1 MADRGVK
8 LLEFSG
14 DPVKDMMTVMDYVV
28 HVEQSRVAGG
38 WTDAVTAEKVKL
50 RLTGDARTW
59 MTNRIRAGTEGMD
72 AFAPAAVGD
81 AAPGPGL
88 RALLITR
95 FMPQQTAGEQER
107 LRQSLVQGENESV
120 HTFYDRVESIQF
132 ILDLEYPETFRVDS
146 KVAYDLV
153 HDRSVRASFIAGLKA
168 EIRKHVITE
177 NVATTEEAL
186 NAAIAFEK
194 ARAPPKTAKVHAAT
208 TITLEEALAKLAAMG
223 EGGGFQGGAQGGRG
237 RLADEG
243 CFYCGYL
250 YHEKKDCN
258 IRKKDEANGIFQKRC
273 NGYVAGRVGR
283 GRGGKRGGRGQD
295 QGRGGQRGGQGR
307 GGYGSPFRGGG
318 SGGNGRGAA
327 HGATGE
333 QLNYQF
339 PLVQQQ
345 QQQQQQQQSQQ
356 PQLASQQQQQPIIP
370 MPQPGYYWSVPP
382 VSTGSTPTEMDR
394 YSVGASRFWSP
405 EN

>member
-38 WTDAVTAEKVKL
+38 WTDGVTAEKVKL

-59 MTNRIRAGTEGMD
+59 MTNRIRAGTPGMD
-72 AFAPAAVGD
+72 AFAPAAVGN
-81 AAPGPGL
+81 AAPAPGL

-120 HTFYDRVESIQF
+120 HSFYDRVESIQF
-132 ILDLEYPETFRVDS
+132 ILDLEYPEAFRVNS
-146 KVAYDLV
+146 KASYDLV

-186 NAAIAFEK
+186 NTAIAFEK
-194 ARAPPKTAKVHAAT
+194 ARAPTKVATVHAAT
-208 TITLEEALAKLAAMG
+208 TLTTTMLEEALAKLSAIG
-223 EGGGFQGGAQGGRG
+223 EGGGFQSGGQGGRG

-250 YHEKKDCN
+250 YHNKPDCN
-258 IRKKDEANGIFQKRC
+258 IRKKDESNGIFQKRC
-273 NGYVAGRVGR
+273 TGYVAGRVGR
-283 GRGGKRGGRGQD
+283 GRGGQRGSRGQGGWWN
-295 QGRGGQRGGQGR
+295 QGRGGPRGGRGR
-307 GGYGSPFRGGG
+307 GGYGSPFRG
-318 SGGNGRGAA
+318 RGAA
-327 HGATGE
+327 HGAIGE
-333 QLNYQF
+333 QQQHYQF
-339 PLVQQQ
+339 PPAQQPQQQ
-345 QQQQQQQQSQQ
+345 QQQLPPQQH
-356 PQLASQQQQQPIIP
+356 QLPIV
-370 MPQPGYYWSVPP
+370 PQPGYYWPTPP
-382 VSTGSTPTEMDR
+382 GSTGSTPTEMER
-394 YSVGASRFWSP
+394 YSLGATSRFWSP

>member
-38 WTDAVTAEKVKL
+38 WTDGVTAEKVKL

-72 AFAPAAVGD
+72 AFAPAAVGN
-81 AAPGPGL
+81 AAPAPGL
-88 RALLITR
+88 RTLLITR

-120 HTFYDRVESIQF
+120 HSFYDRVESIQF
-132 ILDLEYPETFRVDS
+132 ILDLEYPEAFRVDS
-146 KVAYDLV
+146 KVSYDLV

-186 NAAIAFEK
+186 NTAIAFEK
-194 ARAPPKTAKVHAAT
+194 ARAPPKTATVHAAT
-208 TITLEEALAKLAAMG
+208 TITLEEALAKLAAIG
-223 EGGGFQGGAQGGRG
+223 EGGGFQSGGQGGRG

-250 YHEKKDCN
+250 YHNKPDCN
-258 IRKKDEANGIFQKRC
+258 IRKKDEGNGIFQKRC

-283 GRGGKRGGRGQD
+283 GRGGRGGRGQGGQG
-295 QGRGGQRGGQGR
+295 QGRGGPRGGRGR
-307 GGYGSPFRGGG
+307 GGYGSPFRG
-318 SGGNGRGAA
+318 GGNGRGAA

-333 QLNYQF
+333 QQQHYQF
-339 PLVQQQ
+339 PPAQQPQPQQQ
-345 QQQQQQQQSQQ
+345 QLPPQQH
-356 PQLASQQQQQPIIP
+356 QLPIV
-370 MPQPGYYWSVPP
+370 PQPGYYWPVPP
-382 VSTGSTPTEMDR
+382 GSTGSTPTEMER
-394 YSVGASRFWSP
+394 YSLGATSRFWSP

>member
-38 WTDAVTAEKVKL
+38 WTDGVTAEKVKL

-59 MTNRIRAGTEGMD
+59 MTNRIRAGTPGMD
-72 AFAPAAVGD
+72 AFAPAAVGN
-81 AAPGPGL
+81 AAPEPGL

-107 LRQSLVQGENESV
+107 LRQSLDQGENESV
-120 HTFYDRVESIQF
+120 HSFYDRVESIQF
-132 ILDLEYPETFRVDS
+132 ILDLEYPEAFRVDS
-146 KVAYDLV
+146 KVSYDLV

-186 NAAIAFEK
+186 DTAIAFEK
-194 ARAPPKTAKVHAAT
+194 ARAPPKTATVHAAT
-208 TITLEEALAKLAAMG
+208 TLTTTMLEEALAKLSAIG
-223 EGGGFQGGAQGGRG
+223 EGGGFQSGGQGGRG

-250 YHEKKDCN
+250 YHNKSDCN
-258 IRKKDEANGIFQKRC
+258 IRKKDESNGIFQKRC
-273 NGYVAGRVGR
+273 TGYVAGRVGR
-283 GRGGKRGGRGQD
+283 GRGGQRGGRGQGG
-295 QGRGGQRGGQGR
+295 QGRGGPRGGRGR
-307 GGYGSPFRGGG
+307 GGYGSPLRGGG
-318 SGGNGRGAA
+318 SSRGAA

-333 QLNYQF
+333 QQQLYQF
-339 PLVQQQ
+339 PPA
-345 QQQQQQQQSQQ
+345 QQ
-356 PQLASQQQQQPIIP
+356 PQPQHQQLPPQQHQLPIV
-370 MPQPGYYWSVPP
+370 PQPGYYWPAPP
-382 VSTGSTPTEMDR
+382 GSTGSTPTEMER
-394 YSVGASRFWSP
+394 YSLGATSRFWNP